1 MEKLLKLYALML
13 YVEARELACNITRV
27 LKPSRY
33 VLGASVVLVALPG
46 NYLTTL
52 NLFITQ

>member
-13 YVEARELACNITRV
+13 YVEASELACNITRV

-33 VLGASVVLVALPG
+33 VLGASVVWVALPG

-52 NLFITQ
+52 NLFVTQ